1 MLSAKPTAL
10 ASASSGV
17 TAVSDQDAH
26 IWYTLSRAAADATKQ
41 NTASKPPAASGWI
54 ATRVKAGIV
63 SSGYARQTG
72 RSLPRTS
79 WHAGEDDARDGEHAV
94 QQPRLLCGLNRHAGL
109 GAQRLQVAT
118 HALSR

>member
-1 MLSAKPTAL
+1 MLSAKPAAL

-54 ATRVKAGIV
+54 ATRIKAGIV

-72 RSLPRTS
+72 TIDPHAPPGTPARTTPGTASMRSNSRVCS
-79 WHAGEDDARDGEHAV
+79 AGSIGTPDSVPSVCR
-94 QQPRLLCGLNRHAGL
+94 
-109 GAQRLQVAT
+109 
-118 HALSR
+118 